1 MKISQI
7 GEIDDALTAIEEFY
21 VYINDAW
28 NTDSLSPKQFYAVRE
43 LVNKAINKLEWA
55 RAAYLFVDHER
66 KHPYDDLTPYQ
77 GKG

>member
-28 NTDSLSPKQFYAVRE
+28 NTDDLSSKQFDAVRE
-43 LVNKAINKLEWA
+43 LVKKAINKLEWA
-55 RAAYLFVDHER
+55 RYVARRSLY
-66 KHPYDDLTPYQ
+66 
-77 GKG
+77 GCI